1 MPFMWRQAERMDA
14 VLHRFATTFDLE
26 LIVASMCGFLGGHRF
41 VRVGDCIVTDWGIV
55 VRVPHTSTESNHAVA
70 TNRIVGVV
78 WPLLSGQ
85 VSSVPSTANQSTDD
99 YDSSNEDDSEGGE

>member
-55 VRVPHTSTESNHAVA
+55 SRVPHTSTESGPEVA
-70 TNRIVGVV
+70 TDRIVDVV

-85 VSSVPSTANQSTDD
+85 VSSVPSTANQSADD

>member
-14 VLHRFATTFDLE
+14 VLRRFSTTLELE
-26 LIVASMCGFLGGHRF
+26 LIVASMCGFMGEHRF

-55 VRVPHTSTESNHAVA
+55 ARVPHTSTESGPEVA
-70 TNRIVGVV
+70 TDRIVDVV

-99 YDSSNEDDSEGGE
+99 YDSSNEDDSEGGQ

>member
-14 VLHRFATTFDLE
+14 VLRRFATTFDLE

-41 VRVGDCIVTDWGIV
+41 VRIGDCIVTDWGVV
-55 VRVPHTSTESNHAVA
+55 VRVPHTSTELDSAVA
-70 TNRIVGVV
+70 TNRIVDIV

-85 VSSVPSTANQSTDD
+85 DSSVPSTANQTGDD